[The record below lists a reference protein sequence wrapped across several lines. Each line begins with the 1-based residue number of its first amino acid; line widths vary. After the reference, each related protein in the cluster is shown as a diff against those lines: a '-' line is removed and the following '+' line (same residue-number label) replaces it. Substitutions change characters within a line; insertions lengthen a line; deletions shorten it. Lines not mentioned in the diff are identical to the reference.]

1 VRAFLDLIARDLR
14 LALRQ
19 RADAVLTVLFFA
31 LTAMLFPFAIGPEAN
46 LLQRLAPGIVWV
58 TALLAVLLSL
68 ERLFLA
74 DQEDGSLDLLALGAL
89 PLELVVLAKTLAH
102 WLTTGLPLI
111 VATPVIALLYNLP
124 AGDIGLLVSAMLL
137 GTPSLSLIGSVGAAL
152 TLGARRGGV
161 LIPLLVLPLYVPT
174 LIFGVA
180 ASEAALADISARPHL
195 LFLGAILLV
204 MLLVAPLAGAAAL
217 RQALE

>member
-1 VRAFLDLIARDLR
+1 
-14 LALRQ
+14 
-19 RADAVLTVLFFA
+19 
-31 LTAMLFPFAIGPEAN
+31 
-46 LLQRLAPGIVWV
+46 
-58 TALLAVLLSL
+58 
-68 ERLFLA
+68 
-74 DQEDGSLDLLALGAL
+74 
-89 PLELVVLAKTLAH
+89 
-102 WLTTGLPLI
+102 
-111 VATPVIALLYNLP
+111 
-124 AGDIGLLVSAMLL
+124 MLL

-180 ASEAALADISARPHL
+180 ASEAALAEASARPHL